1 MAQASPGFSEAFRVY
16 AEKRQIIT
24 LLLGFSS
31 GLPLALTGATL
42 QARLTESGVDLS
54 TIGFFTLVGVSYSL
68 KFLWAPMIDRSPSP
82 FGFSRLGRRRGW
94 IFFFQSALL
103 IAISL
108 MGFVAPAKS
117 PVLTAAAAVVVAFLS
132 ASQDIV
138 IDAYRIELLDAS
150 QQGAGAAMTQYG
162 YRLGMLSSGA
172 GALLIAEFFSWEA
185 AYLLMSVGMG
195 IGMLAV
201 LWGAEP
207 FEKAAAKI
215 VEPLSN
221 KAPVALR
228 FAFILGLSAA
238 AIALFFVVR
247 DTLLPSFGLPKWAP
261 NIIATLLS
269 AGAPVIAVALLPP
282 PSKANIDSRYA
293 ALYDWLGDAVK
304 KPFIDIATRKGW
316 MLILLFI
323 VLYKLGDAT
332 LGSMAMSFYLRIGF
346 TKLQVAG
353 VTKVFGLIASLA
365 GIAVGGSLVLKLGMR
380 QSLVISGILQ
390 MLSNLM
396 FAWQAHKG
404 ADLQWL
410 YATIGIENFTG
421 GLASA
426 AFVAYLSGLCNIAF
440 TATHYALFSSLA
452 AVGRTVLVSPM
463 GGIAEQIGW
472 VRFFILSTLL
482 AIPGMMLLVLMI
494 RRFPSALEGRHSI
507 VIDDD

>member
-1 MAQASPGFSEAFRVY
+1 MAQARSFLEAFTIY
-16 AEKRQIIT
+16 AEKRLIIT

-31 GLPLALTGATL
+31 GLPLALTGGTL

-68 KFLWAPMIDRSPSP
+68 KFIWAPMIDRAPAP

-94 IFFFQSALL
+94 MLFFQGALL
-103 IAISL
+103 LAIGL
-108 MGFVAPAKS
+108 LGFSDPQRWPAW
-117 PVLTAAAAVVVAFLS
+117 TAAAAVVVAFLS

-172 GALLIAEFFSWEA
+172 GALFIAEFYSWRA
-185 AYLLMSVGMG
+185 AYIAAALAMTV
-195 IGMLAV
+195 GMLAV
-201 LWGAEP
+201 GLGAEP
-207 FEKAAAKI
+207 AANERANPVESPSKAA
-215 VEPLSN
+215 
-221 KAPVALR
+221 PVGLR
-228 FAFILGLSAA
+228 IAFIIGLS
-238 AIALFFVVR
+238 IFSIVLFFLIR
-247 DTLLPSFGLPKWAP
+247 DTLLSSLSLPKWVP
-261 NIIATLLS
+261 NIMATLL
-269 AGAPVIAVALLPP
+269 AAAAPALVVALLPAP
-282 PSKANIDSRYA
+282 KDASAAPRYA
-293 ALYDWLGDAVK
+293 SLYAWLGEAVK
-304 KPFIDIATRKGW
+304 KPFVDISMRKGW
-316 MLILLFI
+316 VIILLFI
-323 VLYKLGDAT
+323 VLYKLGDAA
-332 LGSMAMSFYLRIGF
+332 LGSMAMAFYLRVGF
-346 TKLQVAG
+346 TKLEVAA
-353 VTKVFGLIASLA
+353 VTKVFGLVASLL
-365 GIAVGGSLVLKLGMR
+365 GIGVGGSFVMKLGMR

-396 FAWQAHKG
+396 FAWQAHVG
-404 ADLQWL
+404 ADVQWL

-426 AFVAYLSGLCNIAF
+426 AFVAYLSGLCNVAF

-472 VRFFILSTLL
+472 VRFFILSTVL
-482 AIPGMMLLVLMI
+482 AIPGMMLLAFMI
-494 RRFPSALEGRHSI
+494 RRFPAALEGRHSI

>member
-1 MAQASPGFSEAFRVY
+1 MAQAARSFSEAFTVY
-16 AEKRQIIT
+16 AEKRLVIT

-42 QARLTESGVDLS
+42 QARLTESGVDLG

-68 KFLWAPMIDRSPSP
+68 KFLWAPMIDRTPAP
-82 FGFSRLGRRRGW
+82 FAFSRLGRRRGW
-94 IFFFQSALL
+94 MLFFQAALL
-103 IAISL
+103 VAIAW
-108 MGFVAPAKS
+108 MGFVVPAQS
-117 PVLTAAAAVVVAFLS
+117 PVLTAAAAVLVAFLS

-138 IDAYRIELLDAS
+138 IDAYRIELLDVS

-172 GALLIAEFFSWEA
+172 GALLMAEFFSWEA
-185 AYLLMSVGMG
+185 AYLVMSGAMG
-195 IGMLAV
+195 LGMLAV
-201 LWGAEP
+201 LWGSEP
-207 FEKAAAKI
+207 FEKASAALESSSK
-215 VEPLSN
+215 
-221 KAPVALR
+221 KASIALR

-238 AIALFFVVR
+238 AIALFFLVR
-247 DTLLPSFGLPKWAP
+247 DTLLPWLRLPKWAP
-261 NIIATLLS
+261 NIIAT
-269 AGAPVIAVALLPP
+269 AAAAAAPVLIVALLPS
-282 PSKANIDSRYA
+282 PSISASGSRYA
-293 ALYDWLGDAVK
+293 ALYEWLGDAIK
-304 KPFIDIATRKGW
+304 KPFIDIAARKGW
-316 MLILLFI
+316 ALILLFI

-332 LGSMAMSFYLRIGF
+332 LGSMAMAFYLRIGF
-346 TKLQVAG
+346 TKLQVAA
-353 VTKVFGLIASLA
+353 VTKVFGLVASLA
-365 GIAVGGSLVLKLGMR
+365 GIAVGGSLVMR
-380 QSLVISGILQ
+380 TGIRKSLVISGILQ

-404 ADLQWL
+404 ADIQWL

-472 VRFFILSTLL
+472 VRFFVLSTLV
-482 AIPGMMLLVLMI
+482 AIPGMLLLLEMI
-494 RRFPSALEGRHSI
+494 RRFPSALEGRHSTL
-507 VIDDD
+507 VGDD